1 MKAYTTPPLNA
12 FHLGYNSMTAFDFR
26 RYPTFSHVER
36 SIHDDKAGW
45 SATVYFKS
53 GNFSAVSCRGYYIT
67 INGERFTHSDINKAC
82 ALQIGEPTS
91 WHDMRQNFPH
101 LVSLYT
107 PNH

>member
-36 SIHDDKAGW
+36 SIHDDKCGW

-53 GNFSAVSCRGYYIT
+53 GNFSAVSCRGYDVT
-67 INGERFTHSDINKAC
+67 INGTPFTHGDINKAC
-82 ALQIGEPTS
+82 VLLSDEPTRRT
-91 WHDMRQNFPH
+91 H
-101 LVSLYT
+101 Y
-107 PNH
+107 